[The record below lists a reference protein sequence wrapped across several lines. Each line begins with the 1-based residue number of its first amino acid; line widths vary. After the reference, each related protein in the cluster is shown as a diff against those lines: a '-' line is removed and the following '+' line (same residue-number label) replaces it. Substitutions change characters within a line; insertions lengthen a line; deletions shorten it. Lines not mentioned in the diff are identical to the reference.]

1 VPLDQGALINTPL
14 QNTFLSPHSRPIPA
28 PSRWSNTTI
37 ESSIKGTE
45 DQMRKYASKILAL
58 MLLIG
63 VAQTLSAC
71 VIEEDHYHHHYW
83 HEDHDHWD
91 HR

>member
-1 VPLDQGALINTPL
+1 
-14 QNTFLSPHSRPIPA
+14 
-28 PSRWSNTTI
+28 
-37 ESSIKGTE
+37 
-45 DQMRKYASKILAL
+45 MRKYASKILAL